1 MVPAWLVA
9 VSVSFVAPPCAPLRR
24 PLHHSPD
31 VRCGIDPS
39 TLAQAALASVAS
51 IGALANS
58 FMRKDSDG
66 SVTSINDGMSE
77 LANSSMRKVLNAD
90 GGSTSFVSTTVSKNA
105 VTDAS
110 VQASPLKEIVRK
122 LQPVA
127 PAGFVW
133 SDDVDGYQAA
143 AAAAAANAYAAKK
156 AAYDARRLV
165 LIPPTGAN
173 KPKVERGTVSVPP
186 AQRQASWPSLGGASG
201 PHRMAGTMPAPS
213 PREEWVPPAG
223 WRPPSKP
230 VLSWYDSGVRLKL
243 PGDLAAAATSVA
255 STAYAAKKAA
265 YDARRR
271 VLLPPTGANKPKA
284 LASWPSL
291 GGASGPHRMAG
302 TMPAPPPREEWVGQT
317 TVAVQQSNVP
327 SQPVVDAAAAV
338 QAALEAASL
347 LDAPP
352 PRRRKRD
359 MVRNFF
365 RRGR

>member
-213 PREEWVPPAG
+213 PREEWDPPAG

-243 PGDLAAAATSVA
+243 PVESW
-255 STAYAAKKAA
+255 
-265 YDARRR
+265 YDSGVRLEPAE
-271 VLLPPTGANKPKA
+271 
-284 LASWPSL
+284 WPSL

-347 LDAPP
+347 SDAPP